1 MNAFFCTTTL
11 ASPHRRAFDA
21 AKTLEEIAGTC
32 WHYERETI
40 LNLCPPP
47 PPPAAPGDPPNPP
60 LEEGCDPPGEDDWAT
75 LTYPAFETLFMRS
88 DFALDDPDPVG
99 IALAEKARYISHWSP
114 YGRVRVVNA
123 DP

>member
-1 MNAFFCTTTL
+1 MLFFCTTTL

-75 LTYPAFETLFMRS
+75 LTYPAFETLFMRLC
-88 DFALDDPDPVG
+88 ALRVF
-99 IALAEKARYISHWSP
+99 LAAFLA
-114 YGRVRVVNA
+114 GA
-123 DP
+123 DLNGPSYVHSLLKPPQLLTWDSI

>member
-1 MNAFFCTTTL
+1 
-11 ASPHRRAFDA
+11 
-21 AKTLEEIAGTC
+21 
-32 WHYERETI
+32 
-40 LNLCPPP
+40 
-47 PPPAAPGDPPNPP
+47 
-60 LEEGCDPPGEDDWAT
+60 
-75 LTYPAFETLFMRS
+75 MRS